1 MENLNF
7 NYYYYLATILI
18 FLVTIFLIKHLFYPV
33 KRLPPSPLSLPIIGH
48 LYLIKSSL
56 HQTLASLSTKYGPVL
71 YLRFGCRNL
80 LVVSSPSAVEECF
93 TKKRHHICKPFSSM
107 AGDKLSFNYKIII
120 WDSYGYLWRAF
131 RRLTVNIMFSSNSLC
146 KSSALR
152 REEIG
157 IIIRCLL
164 SSSAK
169 INLSSWVNT

>member
-7 NYYYYLATILI
+7 NYYLATILI
-18 FLVTIFLIKHLFYPV
+18 FLVTIFFVKHLFCPV

-48 LYLIKSSL
+48 LYLNKNSL
-56 HQTLASLSTKYGPVL
+56 HQTLTSLSTKYGPVL

-93 TKKRHHICKPFSSM
+93 TKNDIIFANRPLSM
-107 AGDKLSFNYKIII
+107 AGDKLSFNYKTII
-120 WDSYGYLWRAF
+120 WASYGNLWRVL

-152 REEIG
+152 SEEIEV
-157 IIIRCLL
+157 IIRSLFKDSNKSG
-164 SSSAK
+164 SSGAK
-169 INLSSWVNT
+169 VNLE